1 MKFQHMESCLS
12 ITLLSID
19 PLPLSHQSLCRNFQL
34 EFWDFYRDPSKEIE
48 IMHNTHLYI
57 FVTNLPILRRRFFNN
72 IDCGL
77 SMKRIPLAHEQDI
90 DIMLTFPD
98 KVILRLASALCCL
111 NFWMVLFSGVLTIWK
126 PSIIIV
132 KIMFFDRNK
141 GKYSGRMRPG
151 E

>member
-1 MKFQHMESCLS
+1 MSWSWIWKYDWDNMLVTRWLQMWFSNILIVLLKRGGTLVIHCISSIHTQFWYNTFVTLSMKFQHMESRLS

-77 SMKRIPLAHEQDI
+77 SMKRIPLAHE
-90 DIMLTFPD
+90 
-98 KVILRLASALCCL
+98 
-111 NFWMVLFSGVLTIWK
+111 
-126 PSIIIV
+126 
-132 KIMFFDRNK
+132 
-141 GKYSGRMRPG
+141 
-151 E
+151 